1 MMTSP
6 HEIRRGLPCLFH
18 LLLVL
23 FPTCGM
29 AFGAGEG
36 AGPDKRKP
44 NILFYLTDDQSW
56 THTSIG
62 GDPVVRTPGF
72 DRVAREGVFF
82 VNAFAPAPSC
92 APMRASLL
100 TGRYPWQINEGALLF
115 GGIPREFPL
124 FTHALEAAGY
134 QSAMASKGYWPGN
147 MSDDAYHRNPL
158 GKRYHIDLPK
168 PHPEGSGN
176 CDYAATFTR
185 FLNQRDSSKPFFFWM
200 GTSEPHRPYREG
212 AGIASGIDPAAIRVP
227 GFLPDH
233 PTVRGDLA
241 DYYHGIHQQDAH
253 LAAILD
259 LLEAAGELE
268 RTLVVVTS
276 DNGMPFPR
284 AKATLYDHGTRVP
297 LALRWGDRIPPRR
310 TETRIVNLLDLAR
323 TFLEIAG
330 AEIPPGMAGRSLA
343 TLLSSA
349 SPAPSPPHENFTVT
363 AMERHSLCRKG
374 GVGYPMRA
382 LRTPEWLLV
391 WNAEPDRWPG
401 GDPPPFRPIFYQ
413 DYGDVD
419 KGPTKCFL
427 IQNRADPQ
435 IAPHYRMAFA
445 KRPEFELF
453 HISSDPYQLINLA
466 AEPEHA
472 ATLETLR
479 KRLKNFLKATGDPR
493 ATGAT
498 APWDTMP
505 FYLPGNPPQRVTSAS
520 HPFLY

>member
-1 MMTSP
+1 MKFP
-6 HEIRRGLPCLFH
+6 NPIRHSLPCLYH
-18 LLLVL
+18 LLALL
-23 FPTCGM
+23 FPICGTTP
-29 AFGAGEG
+29 AAGETT
-36 AGPDKRKP
+36 GPDKRRP

-56 THTSIG
+56 LHTATA
-62 GDPVVRTPGF
+62 GDPVLRTPGF

-100 TGRYPWQINEGALLF
+100 TGRYPWQLREGALLF

-158 GKRYHIDLPK
+158 GKRVHIDLPE
-168 PHPEGSGN
+168 PHPEGIGN
-176 CDYAATFTR
+176 CDYAATFAR
-185 FLNQRDSSKPFFFWM
+185 FLKERDTHRPFFFWM
-200 GTSEPHRPYREG
+200 GTSEPHRIYQDG
-212 AGIASGIDPAAIRVP
+212 AGIASGIDPAAIPLP

-233 PTVRGDLA
+233 PAVRSDLA
-241 DYYHGIHQQDAH
+241 DYYHEIHHQDAH

-259 LLEAAGELE
+259 LLEAAGELDH
-268 RTLVVVTS
+268 TLVVVTS

-297 LALRWGDRIPPRR
+297 LAIRWGDRIPPGR
-310 TETRIVNLLDLAR
+310 TETRIVNLIDLAK
-323 TFLEIAG
+323 TFLEVAG
-330 AEIPPGMAGRSLA
+330 AEVPQGMAGHSLIP
-343 TLLSSA
+343 LLTGDRTA
-349 SPAPSPPHENFTVT
+349 AAAPENFTVT
-363 AMERHSLCRKG
+363 AMERHSLCRRG
-374 GVGYPMRA
+374 GIGYPMRA

-391 WNAEPDRWPG
+391 WNAEPDRWPA

-413 DYGDVD
+413 EYGDVD
-419 KGPTKCFL
+419 EGPTKRFL
-427 IQNRADPQ
+427 IQNRDDPQ
-435 IAPHYRMAFA
+435 VAPHYRMAFG

-453 HISSDPYQLINLA
+453 HIPGDPDQLVNLA

-479 KRLKNFLKATGDPR
+479 KRLNDFLKATGDPR
-493 ATGAT
+493 ATA
-498 APWDTMP
+498 ANASWDAMP
-505 FYLPGNPPQRVTSAS
+505 FYLPGNPPIRVTRQS